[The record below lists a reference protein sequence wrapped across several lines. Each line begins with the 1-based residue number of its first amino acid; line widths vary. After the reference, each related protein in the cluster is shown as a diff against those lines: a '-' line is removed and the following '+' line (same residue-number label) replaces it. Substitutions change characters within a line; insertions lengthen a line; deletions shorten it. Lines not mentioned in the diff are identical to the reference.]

1 MGAGLG
7 ISGLTRR
14 RVRSWIERGGRFF
27 VDEARHDVHHGIAL
41 PPANANAH
49 RSTCRRLGGAR
60 PIAICASRAATDFS
74 EASASLRTDLA
85 QRRNVGH
92 RVESWLIVHAHTRRR
107 TSAMDLSRIAHKV
120 NAIAIAA
127 CP

>member
-7 ISGLTRR
+7 IAGLTRR
-14 RVRSWIERGGRFF
+14 QARSWIERGGRFF
-27 VDEARHDVHHGIAL
+27 VDEARHDVHHGIEL
-41 PPANANAH
+41 PPANADAH
-49 RSTCRRLGGAR
+49 RSACRRLGGAR
-60 PIAICASRAATDFS
+60 PIAICASRAAIVFS
-74 EASASLRTDLA
+74 EASVSLRTDLA

-107 TSAMDLSRIAHKV
+107 TAATGSCRIAHNV